1 MAQVIDQVAPGQ
13 SYLSNEQILIQA
25 PTPVVVGDSSVSWQ
39 LLTLTGI
46 LLASGTGIV
55 NSATANPSGLTSV
68 NFEAQLT
75 IPATVPANPA
85 GENYILA
92 YSVNLSNGTNKV
104 LYPYQRRLTVVTP
117 TFQRLGPSP
126 CIELFGNQA
135 NMQIVL
141 ADQVSSLGYSL
152 FDGNQQIVGFT
163 SVTPSPS
170 ATTDGYSYRVPF
182 ATANIQNGAKL
193 SPYMIFWQYI
203 LNGDPTQ
210 TTLTEMGYMYL
221 ITPKIW
227 RAAKSLQDYI
237 QRAVINLDQTEDV
250 IFKPEDLMNWL
261 YVGQNQFN
269 SFGAPTNFYLT
280 NASDQIMYFWVAFA
294 AINALRSQFL
304 VESLKSF
311 NYGGQQVTLDVD
323 HAAAFESLASTI
335 EQQISEECR
344 RFKQILLKR
353 GQIQGD
359 GNVDPTALAMGAI
372 GSVGISLSPVSNL
385 WGYSNNSSWLGV
397 GRII

>member
-25 PTPVVVGDSSVSWQ
+25 PTPVVVGDSSVTWQ

-46 LLASGTGIV
+46 LLASGSGTV

-68 NFEAQLT
+68 AFEAQLT
-75 IPATVPANPA
+75 IPSTVPANPA
-85 GENYILA
+85 GEYYILS
-92 YSVNLSNGTNKV
+92 YSINLSNGTNTV
-104 LYPYQRRLTVVTP
+104 LYPYQRRLTVATP

-126 CIELFGNQA
+126 CIELFGNNA
-135 NMQIVL
+135 NLQLVL
-141 ADQVSSLGYSL
+141 ADQVSSLGYTI
-152 FDGNQQIVGFT
+152 FDGNSQIVNFT
-163 SVTPSPS
+163 SVTPTAS
-170 ATTDGYSYRVPF
+170 ATTDGYAYRVPF
-182 ATANIQNGAKL
+182 ATSNVQNGAKL
-193 SPYMIFWQYI
+193 TPYLVFWQYI

-210 TTLTEMGYMYL
+210 TSMTEMGYMYL

-250 IFKPEDLMNWL
+250 IFKPEDLMHWL
-261 YVGQNQFN
+261 VQGQNQFN
-269 SFGAPTNFYLT
+269 TFGNPTNFYLT
-280 NASDQIMYFWVAFA
+280 NASDQVMYYWVAFA

-323 HAAAFESLASTI
+323 HAAAFESLASTL
-335 EQQISEECR
+335 EQQVAEECR
-344 RFKQILLKR
+344 RFKQILVKR